1 MPQELIHNQSIM
13 PRVKLFKEEEV
24 LTKAMMIFWKKGYHA
39 TSIQDMVDHLG
50 INRASLYDTF
60 GGKKK
65 LFNSAFDHYRRTGNE
80 GFKRSLDS
88 QDGVKATLRMIFR
101 KVIEEDVSDPDS
113 KGCLVANTTTEL
125 LPHDLELQLVII
137 RHREDVEQII
147 YDFLLK
153 GVQQGEISRKID
165 LKIMASLLYTL
176 LTGLRVTG
184 KTRPSQEGSL
194 ASVDAVLSL
203 LD

>member
-1 MPQELIHNQSIM
+1 MHKM
-13 PRVKLFKEEEV
+13 PRVKLFSEEEA
-24 LTKAMMIFWKKGYHA
+24 LEKAMMIFWKRGYHD
-39 TSIQDMVDHLG
+39 TSIQDLVDNLG

-65 LFNSAFDHYRRTGNE
+65 LFESVFEYYRKSGNE
-80 GFKRSLDS
+80 GLREIMKS
-88 QDGVKATLRMIFR
+88 QGSVKKTFRMIFEQ
-101 KVIEEDVSDPDS
+101 VIEGDIADPDN

-125 LPHDLELQLVII
+125 LPHDCELKSVIA
-137 RHREDVEQII
+137 RHKKSVEKIF
-147 YDFLLK
+147 YDFLML
-153 GVQQGEISRKID
+153 GVKRGEISEKKD
-165 LKIMASLLYTL
+165 LKTMASLLYTL

-184 KTRPSQEGSL
+184 KTRPDQKESL

>member
-1 MPQELIHNQSIM
+1 M
-13 PRVKLFKEEEV
+13 PRVKLFSEEEA
-24 LTKAMMIFWKKGYHA
+24 LEKAMMIFWKKGYHD
-39 TSIQDMVDHLG
+39 TSIQDLVDNLG

-65 LFNSAFDHYRRTGNE
+65 LFDSVFECYRKSGNE
-80 GFKRSLDS
+80 GLREVLNS
-88 QDGVKATLRMIFR
+88 QDNVKETFRMIFHH
-101 KVIEEDVSDPDS
+101 VIEGDMADPDN

-125 LPHDLELQLVII
+125 LPHDNELKSVIT
-137 RHREDVEQII
+137 RHKESVEKIF
-147 YDFLLK
+147 YDFLLL
-153 GVQQGEISRKID
+153 GVDRGEISASKD
-165 LKIMASLLYTL
+165 LKTMASLLYTL

-184 KTRPSQEGSL
+184 KTRPDQKESM

>member
-1 MPQELIHNQSIM
+1 V

-24 LTKAMMIFWKKGYHA
+24 LTKAMMIFWKKGYHD
-39 TSIQDMVDHLG
+39 TSIQDLVDHLG

-65 LFNSAFDHYRRTGNE
+65 LFDSAFESYRKTGNE
-80 GFKRSLDS
+80 GLRDLLNS
-88 QDGVKATLRMIFR
+88 QDSVKETLRMIFQE
-101 KVIEEDVSDPDS
+101 VIEGDVADPDN

-125 LPHDLELQLVII
+125 LPHDTELQLVIT
-137 RHREDVEQII
+137 RHREDVEQIF
-147 YDFLLK
+147 YDFMFTA
-153 GVQQGEISRKID
+153 VQKGEISGEKD
-165 LKIMASLLYTL
+165 LKTMASLLYTL

-184 KTRPSQEGSL
+184 KTRPNQNESM

>member
-1 MPQELIHNQSIM
+1 V

-24 LTKAMMIFWKKGYHA
+24 LTKAMMIFWKKGYHD
-39 TSIQDMVDHLG
+39 TSIQDLVDNLG

-65 LFNSAFDHYRRTGNE
+65 LFDSAFESYRKSGNE
-80 GFKRSLDS
+80 GLKELLNSRNS
-88 QDGVKATLRMIFR
+88 VKETLSMIFR
-101 KVIEEDVSDPDS
+101 KVIEGDVADPDN

-125 LPHDLELQLVII
+125 LPHDSELQLVIT
-137 RHREDVEQII
+137 RHREDVEQIF
-147 YDFLLK
+147 YDFMFTAVQK
-153 GVQQGEISRKID
+153 GKISGEKD
-165 LKIMASLLYTL
+165 LKTMASLLYTL

-184 KTRPSQEGSL
+184 KTRPSQKESL

>member
-1 MPQELIHNQSIM
+1 M
-13 PRVKLFKEEEV
+13 PRVKLFSEEEA
-24 LTKAMMIFWKKGYHA
+24 LEKAMMIFWKKGYHD
-39 TSIQDMVDHLG
+39 TSIQDLVDYLG

-65 LFNSAFDHYRRTGNE
+65 LFDSVFEYYRKSGNE
-80 GFKRSLDS
+80 GLREVLNS
-88 QDGVKATLRMIFR
+88 QDNVKETFRMIFR
-101 KVIEEDVSDPDS
+101 HVIEEDMADPDN

-125 LPHDLELQLVII
+125 LPQDTELKSVIT
-137 RHREDVEQII
+137 RHKESVEKIF
-147 YDFLLK
+147 YDFLLL
-153 GVQQGEISRKID
+153 GVDRGEISAAKD
-165 LKIMASLLYTL
+165 LKTMASLLYTL

-184 KTRPSQEGSL
+184 KTRPDQKESM

>member
-1 MPQELIHNQSIM
+1 M

-24 LTKAMMIFWKKGYHA
+24 LTKAMMIFWKKGYHD
-39 TSIQDMVDHLG
+39 TSIQDLVDHLG

-65 LFNSAFDHYRRTGNE
+65 LFDIAFGYYRKTGNE
-80 GFKRSLDS
+80 GLRELLNSR
-88 QDGVKATLRMIFR
+88 DGVKETLRMMFR
-101 KVIEEDVSDPDS
+101 KIIEGDLADPDN

-125 LPHDLELQLVII
+125 LPHDAELQSVITK
-137 RHREDVEQII
+137 HREDIEQII
-147 YDFLLK
+147 YEFLLK
-153 GVQQGEISRKID
+153 GEQRGEISGEKD
-165 LKIMASLLYTL
+165 LKTMASLLYAL

-184 KTRPSQEGSL
+184 KTRPHENESM

>member
-1 MPQELIHNQSIM
+1 MHKM
-13 PRVKLFKEEEV
+13 PRVKLFSEEEA
-24 LTKAMMIFWKKGYHA
+24 LEKAMMIFWKKGYHD
-39 TSIQDMVDHLG
+39 TSIQYMVDHLG

-65 LFNSAFDHYRRTGNE
+65 LFDSAFEHYRKTGNE
-80 GFKRSLDS
+80 GFRELLNA
-88 QDGVKATLRMIFR
+88 QEGVKETLRMIFR
-101 KVIEEDVSDPDS
+101 KVIEEDVSDPDN

-125 LPHDLELQLVII
+125 LPHDLELQLVIT

-147 YDFLLK
+147 YNFLLK
-153 GVQQGEISRKID
+153 GVQSGEISGEKD
-165 LKIMASLLYTL
+165 LKTMASLLYTL

-184 KTRPSQEGSL
+184 KTRPDQKESM

>member
-1 MPQELIHNQSIM
+1 M
-13 PRVKLFKEEEV
+13 PRARQFSEEEA
-24 LTKAMMIFWKKGYHA
+24 LAKAMMIFWKKGYHD
-39 TSIQDMVDHLG
+39 TSIQDLVDNLR

-65 LFNSAFDHYRRTGNE
+65 LFDKAFEFYRTSSNE
-80 GFKRSLDS
+80 GFREILNSGDH
-88 QDGVKATLRMIFR
+88 VKGTLRMIFR
-101 KVIEEDVSDPDS
+101 KVIEGDNSDPES

-125 LPHDLELQLVII
+125 LPHDSEILAVITL
-137 RHREDVEQII
+137 HREQVEK
-147 YDFLLK
+147 DFYEFMIA
-153 GVQQGEISRKID
+153 GVQRGEISGDKD
-165 LKIMASLLYTL
+165 LKTMASLLYAL

-184 KTRPSQEGSL
+184 KTRPDKKESL

>member
-1 MPQELIHNQSIM
+1 M
-13 PRVKLFKEEEV
+13 PRVKLFSEEEA
-24 LTKAMMIFWKKGYHA
+24 LEKAMMIFWKKGYHD
-39 TSIQDMVDHLG
+39 TSIQDLVDNLG

-65 LFNSAFDHYRRTGNE
+65 LFDSVFEYYRKSGNE
-80 GFKRSLDS
+80 GLREVLNS
-88 QDGVKATLRMIFR
+88 QANVKETFRMIFR
-101 KVIEEDVSDPDS
+101 HVIEGDMADPDN

-125 LPHDLELQLVII
+125 LPHDSELTSVIA
-137 RHREDVEQII
+137 RHKESVEKIF
-147 YDFLLK
+147 YDFLLL
-153 GVQQGEISRKID
+153 GVESGEISAEKD
-165 LKIMASLLYTL
+165 LKTMATLLYTL

-184 KTRPSQEGSL
+184 KTRPDQKESM

>member
-1 MPQELIHNQSIM
+1 M
-13 PRVKLFKEEEV
+13 PRVKLFSEEEA
-24 LTKAMMIFWKKGYHA
+24 LEKAMMIFWKKGYHD
-39 TSIQDMVDHLG
+39 TSIQDLVDNLG

-65 LFNSAFDHYRRTGNE
+65 LFDSVFEYYRKSGNE
-80 GFKRSLDS
+80 GLREVLNS
-88 QDGVKATLRMIFR
+88 QDNVKETFRMIFR
-101 KVIEEDVSDPDS
+101 HVIEGDMADPDN

-125 LPHDLELQLVII
+125 LPHDSELNSVIT
-137 RHREDVEQII
+137 RHKESVEKIF
-147 YDFLLK
+147 YDFLLL
-153 GVQQGEISRKID
+153 GVERGELSVEKD
-165 LKIMASLLYTL
+165 LKTMASLLYTL

-184 KTRPSQEGSL
+184 KTRPDQKESM